1 MLRRSAFFGVA
12 LCFPIAASI
21 LAQEIQRF
29 GSESLRVSTRIAY
42 VGKNS
47 SAGQLAIEYGQ
58 PEWKEEYET
67 QFDALTRGKR
77 WRFGN
82 NFWTT
87 LDTHLDLAIA
97 GTKVPTGYYYLVL
110 ERSQSDDWSL
120 VLLDPK
126 EIQAKK
132 LDAFQAELTTGG
144 IVAPLNWER
153 TEETSE
159 KLTIKLAP
167 TGDELEKGT
176 LTIWWGKHKLT
187 ADINVS
193 L

>member
-1 MLRRSAFFGVA
+1 MLRRSALIGSM
-12 LCFPIAASI
+12 LCCAITAS
-21 LAQEIQRF
+21 LVAQELQRF
-29 GSESLRVSTRIAY
+29 GGESQRVSTRIAY
-42 VGKNS
+42 FGKNS
-47 SAGQLAIEYGQ
+47 SAGQFAIEYGQ
-58 PEWKEEYET
+58 PEWKAEYET
-67 QFDALTRGKR
+67 EFDTLTRGKR

-87 LDTHLDLAIA
+87 LDTHLDLTIA
-97 GTKVPTGYYYLVL
+97 GTAVPTGYYYLAL
-110 ERSQSDDWSL
+110 ERSEGDDWSL

-126 EIQAKK
+126 TIQSKK

-144 IVAPLNWER
+144 LSVPLTWEK
-153 TEETSE
+153 TENVTE

-167 TGDELEKGT
+167 ADRELDKAT

-187 ADINVS
+187 ADIVVN

>member
-12 LCFPIAASI
+12 LCFLIAASI
-21 LAQEIQRF
+21 LAQEVQRF
-29 GSESLRVSTRIAY
+29 GGESVRVSTRIAY
-42 VGKNS
+42 FGKNS

-58 PEWKEEYET
+58 PEWKDEYET
-67 QFDALTRGKR
+67 QFDELTRGKR

-87 LDTHLDLAIA
+87 LDTHLDLTIA
-97 GTKVPTGYYYLVL
+97 GTKVAIGYYYLVL
-110 ERSQSDDWSL
+110 ERSQGDDWSL

-144 IVAPLNWER
+144 IVVPLNWEQ
-153 TEETSE
+153 TEDISE
-159 KLTIKLAP
+159 KLIIKLAP
-167 TGDELEKGT
+167 SEGKLDKGT
-176 LTIWWGKHKLT
+176 LRIGWGKHKLT
-187 ADINVS
+187 ADIDVS